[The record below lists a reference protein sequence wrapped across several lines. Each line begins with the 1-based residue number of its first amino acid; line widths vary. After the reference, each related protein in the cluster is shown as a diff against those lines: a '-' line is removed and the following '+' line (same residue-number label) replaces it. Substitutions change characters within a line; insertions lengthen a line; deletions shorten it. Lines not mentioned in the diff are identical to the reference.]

1 MHEKHTDQLFNALLT
16 SLYYKFFLVSF
27 PTNFLLPK
35 ETSIMQ
41 SPLRF
46 SSCRG
51 VAFEIKPHADP
62 FAIERPAAPEPA
74 QSGSSKG
81 LQFWPWLGSSK
92 VFPSSLQPSLSR
104 PSSHFCDPDPDED
117 DEEDEE
123 DEEPADEEVKHSE
136 ETEEE
141 KTSEETEEGRSEE
154 AVSEETE
161 ESEDL
166 EEQSAEDDETPVGDD
181 EKKDEKA

>member
-1 MHEKHTDQLFNALLT
+1 MYEKHTDQLFIALLT

-62 FAIERPAAPEPA
+62 FAIERPAAQEPP

-117 DEEDEE
+117 DEEESSERAEYDDNDHQVIE
-123 DEEPADEEVKHSE
+123 DDL
-136 ETEEE
+136 E
-141 KTSEETEEGRSEE
+141 KQANQSPIHLL
-154 AVSEETE
+154 AVSKR
-161 ESEDL
+161 ESQPKVTRKKASRL
-166 EEQSAEDDETPVGDD
+166 SIILLCSAARPNI
-181 EKKDEKA
+181 